1 MMNLRRIW
9 SHSANQKKKN
19 ASLGHHSQILI
30 LQSRKRK
37 GKHNPIDSVNESII
51 WKIDPLVVAA
61 TSMCN
66 EQWIF

>member
-1 MMNLRRIW
+1 MMNFRRAW
-9 SHSANQKKKN
+9 GQTKKKKN

-30 LQSRKRK
+30 LQSSKRK

-61 TSMCN
+61 TTMRN